1 MLFNSLSFLLYF
13 PIVTT
18 AYFLTPGK
26 WRWILLLLAS
36 FWFYMS
42 FIPWYVLILVL
53 AIAVDFSAAI
63 FIENSS
69 GPKRKAWLVV
79 SILTT
84 VAILF
89 VFKYFNFFA
98 DNAYRLAQLIGW
110 NYSPWL
116 LRLALPIGLSF
127 HTFQSLSYVIEV
139 YRGNFKAEKHLGIYS
154 LYVMFYPQLVAG
166 PIERPQHLLP
176 QLRAYHPFNWENFTS
191 GLLRMLWGFFKKMVV
206 ADRLSIYVNDVY
218 SHPAAHAGLNS
229 WLVMYFF
236 AIQIYCDFS
245 GYSDIAIGAGQVMG
259 IKMAENFRQP
269 YFAKT
274 IQEFW
279 HRWHISLSTWFRD
292 YVYISLGGSRGT
304 KLNWVFALMF
314 TFILSGFWHG
324 ANWTFII
331 WGAVHGLLLLI
342 NALTRDKNKK
352 KSGNILTWFLTFNLV
367 CLAWIFFRAPNFHD
381 AKIMFTN
388 LTSFAHL
395 KAPFN
400 TEYESLSDMCTLILC
415 VPFMFIVEGKFGT
428 NPINN
433 MISGKSTAVQWG
445 VVWMVIFMFLSFAVF
460 KNPQSFIYFQF

>member
-1 MLFNSLSFLLYF
+1 MLFNSIEFLFFF
-13 PIVTT
+13 PLVTLG
-18 AYFLTPGK
+18 YFLTPGK
-26 WRWILLLLAS
+26 WRWVLLLIAS

-53 AIAVDFSAAI
+53 AIAVDYSAAI
-63 FIENSS
+63 FIEDSKGHS
-69 GPKRKAWLVV
+69 RKTWMVISVL
-79 SILTT
+79 ST

-98 DNAYRLAQLIGW
+98 DNANHLAKMIGW
-110 NYSPWL
+110 NYNPII

-139 YRGNFKAEKHLGIYS
+139 YRGNFKAERHLGVYS

-176 QLRAYHPFNWENFTS
+176 KLKESHPFNWDDFNS
-191 GLLRMLWGFFKKMVV
+191 GLLRMVWGFIKKMVI
-206 ADRLSIYVNDVY
+206 ADRLSIYVNEVY
-218 SHPAAHAGLNS
+218 AHPADHAGINS
-229 WLVMYFF
+229 WLIMYFF

-274 IQEFW
+274 IREFW

-292 YVYISLGGSRGT
+292 YVYFSLGGSRT
-304 KLNWVFALMF
+304 TTLKWIFALMT

-331 WGAVHGLLLLI
+331 WGALHGFLLLI
-342 NALTRDKNKK
+342 NSFIGDKK
-352 KSGNILTWFLTFNLV
+352 KGNFLTWIITFHMV
-367 CLAWIFFRAPNFHD
+367 CFAWIFFRAPNFHD
-381 AKIMFTN
+381 AGIMFKN
-388 LTSFAHL
+388 LLSFAKPH
-395 KAPFN
+395 APFT
-400 TEYESLSDMCTLILC
+400 TEYESMSDMLTLILM
-415 VPFMFIVEGKFGT
+415 VPFMFIVESKYGT
-428 NPINN
+428 NPIQN
-433 MISGKSTAVQWG
+433 MIQGKKLAVKWG
-445 VVWMVIFMFLSFAVF
+445 ISWAMIFIFLSFAVF